1 MSTSEPRPRRP
12 DRDYLYT
19 VHHVPGNDS
28 LPRIPKTTYMV
39 PQWRHIYATFA
50 IDDGESKICD
60 LNQGSRI
67 DFVVR
72 GASTL
77 RIRLYAKRNNDD
89 DECVASKDCGLDW
102 LVSSDDP
109 NSIVLDRLRQD
120 LEDEPRLTLKVSVQH
135 AGDVDAKLLAAP
147 LSISERWKTMAR
159 HVTRLVNAGAVA
171 AELDPR
177 SKAVLALL
185 NIGAQELGKRLT
197 YHEDT
202 LSLIDET
209 GEASRITVDCDEPE
223 FEVQRVKQKEARNA
237 LVLQVYCVLSFVH
250 NLYSARF
257 GRWSTKT
264 HERVQE
270 LRKTLQT
277 YIHQVETRG
286 HHDTQTAV
294 FRTEKLTVNLVNQG
308 ILDHLPHAK
317 DVHAGSTKSCLD
329 GTRTVL
335 LGEIED
341 WAVHPETQRA
351 LILHGAAGKGKSAV
365 AHSVA
370 MQLRRKHEFCT
381 PFFAFDRNNGE
392 RQAHQLFP
400 TLAMHLAHRYKEYHD
415 ELCRRDIDELS
426 TRDLTD
432 QCETL
437 MVSALGNCTAT
448 PPIVFVIDALD
459 ECPPSSA
466 TGKRNT
472 LLKELCR
479 CMADESLPFNIR
491 FLITCRYDD
500 TDIRGYLPLG
510 EPSLRM
516 MSMDNVAGTDGDIRL
531 YVEHELTGSGP
542 VGLIDDVVEAAQT
555 LFECAAVLCRELK
568 KVDDPA
574 DATPPARLISE
585 VMRAP
590 GKRLYATY
598 RLILQSH
605 FKNPRTR
612 DLYRRILTW
621 VLLVQSPQPRGVF
634 SDIARVLLDD
644 SIDSVLNG
652 LSSLL
657 TGTFGDNAS
666 VVQPLHTSFRDFVL
680 DANDSKEFAVVLGP
694 EAHRDLAD
702 ACFRIMTDAAHC

>member
-28 LPRIPKTTYMV
+28 LPRITKTTYMV
-39 PQWRHIYATFA
+39 PRWRHIYATFA

-60 LNQGSRI
+60 LNQESRT
-67 DFVVR
+67 DFVAR
-72 GASTL
+72 GALTL

-89 DECVASKDCGLDW
+89 DECVASKDCGLET
-102 LVSSDDP
+102 LVSSDEQS

-120 LEDEPRLTLKVSVQH
+120 LEDEPRLTLKVTCEH
-135 AGDVDAKLLAAP
+135 AGSVDAESLAAP
-147 LSISERWKTMAR
+147 LSISERWQTMAK
-159 HVTRLVNAGAVA
+159 HVKSLLDVGSVA
-171 AELDPR
+171 AE
-177 SKAVLALL
+177 
-185 NIGAQELGKRLT
+185 QELSKRLD
-197 YHEDT
+197 YHDDT

-209 GEASRITVDCDEPE
+209 GEASRITAECDTPE
-223 FEVQRVKQKEARNA
+223 FEDQRARQNEARDA
-237 LVLQVYCVLSFVH
+237 LVLQIYCVLSLIR
-250 NLYSARF
+250 NLYSKHF
-257 GRWSTKT
+257 VRWSTKT

-270 LRKTLQT
+270 LRKILQKH
-277 YIHQVETRG
+277 IHAVETKG
-286 HHDTQTAV
+286 NIDTQTAV
-294 FRTEKLTVNLVNQG
+294 FRTEKLTVNLVNQS

-317 DVHAGSTKSCLD
+317 DVHAGSTKRCLD
-329 GTRTVL
+329 GTRSAL
-335 LGEIED
+335 LDEIED
-341 WAVHPETQRA
+341 WALHPESQRG
-351 LILHGAAGKGKSAV
+351 LIIHGAAGKGKSAV

-370 MQLRRKHEFCT
+370 MQLRKNGFVT

-415 ELCRRDIDELS
+415 ELCRRGIDELS

-466 TGKRNT
+466 TGKRST

-479 CMADESLPFNIR
+479 CMADKSLPFNIR

-657 TGTFGDNAS
+657 TGTFGDTAFF
-666 VVQPLHTSFRDFVL
+666 VQPLHTSFRDFVL
-680 DANDSKEFAVVLGP
+680 DASESKEFAIVLGP
-694 EAHRDLAD
+694 DAHRDLAD
-702 ACFRIMTDAAHC
+702 ACFRIMTDAAH